1 MTAIRDWFRAVRHV
15 VESPRAGYLSLGLV
29 LLLLVVVLVQGW
41 QLARVEERTAAAAAR
56 AEAAEQAYQR
66 RLAQLEDRTD
76 ALADRLSRSLDPA
89 AVAKHVVPSV
99 FRVEAGGSSG
109 TAFAVARAKN
119 GDTYLLTNQHV
130 IEDLPRGR
138 GTVRLTRDGQRHR
151 AEVVKAVPK
160 VDVAVLRTS
169 AQLPLL
175 ATAAAPPV
183 RGEPVVVVGAPVGLE
198 DTVTSGV
205 VSRIRP
211 VPDRG
216 EEYIQFDA
224 AINPGNS
231 GGPVLN
237 ARGRVVGIATA
248 KVMHAEGIGFA
259 LPIGV
264 ACDSFD
270 FIC

>member
-1 MTAIRDWFRAVRHV
+1 MTGSGDRWRTVRRFI
-15 VESPRAGYLSLGLV
+15 ESPRAGYAWLGLSL
-29 LLLLVVVLVQGW
+29 LLGVLVVVQGFDLW
-41 QLARVEERTAAAAAR
+41 ALRDRTDRLA
-56 AEAAEQAYQR
+56 AEAAADERAYQR
-66 RLAQLEDRTD
+66 RLEQLEDRTD
-76 ALADRLSRSLDPA
+76 ALADRVGRSLDPA

-99 FRVEAGGSSG
+99 FRVHADRSSG
-109 TAFAVARAKN
+109 TAFAVARAP
-119 GDTYLLTNQHV
+119 GGGTYLLTNHHV
-130 IEDLPRGR
+130 VDQLRGR
-138 GTVRLTRDGQRHR
+138 TVRLTREGQSLQ
-151 AEVVKAVPK
+151 ATVVKSVPG
-160 VDVAVLRTS
+160 VDVTVLMTTAS
-169 AQLPLL
+169 IPPL
-175 ATAAAPPV
+175 ATAVAPPV

-211 VPDRG
+211 VAGRRQ
-216 EEYIQFDA
+216 EYIQFDA

-248 KVMHAEGIGFA
+248 KVMGAEGIGFA

>member
-1 MTAIRDWFRAVRHV
+1 MRLRDSDAVRRFV
-15 VESPRAGYLSLGLV
+15 RLPRTEYVLLGMV
-29 LLLLVVVLVQGW
+29 LLLGVVVLAQGVQLGR
-41 QLARVEERTAAAAAR
+41 LGERADR
-56 AEAAEQAYQR
+56 LAAESADKERAYQR

-76 ALADRLSRSLDPA
+76 ALADRVARSLDPA

-99 FRVEAGGSSG
+99 FRVNAGRSSG
-109 TAFAVARAKN
+109 TAFAAARTPE
-119 GDTYLLTNQHV
+119 GGTYLLTNYHV
-130 IEDLPRGR
+130 VDELPAGR
-138 GTVRLTRDGQRHR
+138 TVVTLTRDGQRHQ
-151 AEVVKAVPK
+151 AVVMTVAPK
-160 VDVAVLRTS
+160 VDLAVLRTDV
-169 AQLPLL
+169 AIPLL
-175 ATAAAPPV
+175 ATATTPPV
-183 RGEPVVVVGAPVGLE
+183 RGEPVVVVGAPVGLD

-216 EEYIQFDA
+216 HEYIQFDA

-248 KVMHAEGIGFA
+248 KVMDAEGIGFA
-259 LPIGV
+259 LPIGI

>member
-1 MTAIRDWFRAVRHV
+1 MTAIRDRLAAVRGF
-15 VESPRAGYLSLGLV
+15 VESPRGGYVSLGLA
-29 LLLLVVVLVQGW
+29 LLLTLIVLAQGW
-41 QLARVEERTAAAAAR
+41 QLSRIEARSEAAAAR
-56 AEAAEQAYQR
+56 AAAADQAYQR

-76 ALADRLSRSLDPA
+76 ALADRLGRSLDPA

-99 FRVEAGGSSG
+99 VRVHAGRSSG
-109 TAFAVARAKN
+109 TAFAVARAEN
-119 GDTYLLTNQHV
+119 GDTYLLTNHHV
-130 IEDLPRGR
+130 IDDG
-138 GTVRLTRDGQRHR
+138 GKTVRLTRDGQRHS
-151 AEVVKAVPK
+151 ATVVETVPK
-160 VDVAVLRTS
+160 ADVAVLRTT
-169 AQLPLL
+169 AKIPLL
-175 ATAAAPPV
+175 ATATAPPA

-211 VPDRG
+211 VPDRAQ
-216 EEYIQFDA
+216 EYIQFDA